1 MSQKNW
7 SSTYYLNILFFH
19 FLIDIYDGLYFCQ
32 FAFMDRDANGS
43 VSLTELKEI
52 AKTFGL
58 KTSQKM
64 IQHNL
69 NWMKEF
75 DDDGNNEIVWKEY
88 RSKMMNDDPRSPL
101 DDPLDAAF
109 GKAYENFIKNCID
122 KIQSCATELDG
133 KPVITLNDFKS
144 FITSPSYDL
153 RK

>member
-1 MSQKNW
+1 
-7 SSTYYLNILFFH
+7 
-19 FLIDIYDGLYFCQ
+19 
-32 FAFMDRDANGS
+32 MDRDANGS

-75 DDDGNNEIVWKEY
+75 DDDGNNEIAWKEY
-88 RSKMMNDDPRSPL
+88 RGKMMNDEDL
-101 DDPLDAAF
+101 DVAF